1 MSATRARA
9 AVAVAAAA
17 GLALGSTAAARAQA
31 PPFSVWV
38 SLAGRGSS
46 TNAAPSW
53 LDGGTGRLTFGD
65 GDRWQGSVLGEAQ
78 VGADWEP
85 DDRFAAHL
93 HARTRAHG
101 SSGGDAAGIV
111 EAWAQLTT
119 RPRGGED
126 KLRLRAGQLF
136 LPTSRENVSPLW
148 SSPFTYTL
156 SAVNSWIGEEVRP
169 IGVLA
174 DYEVFG
180 VANNARAGA
189 CVFGGNDASGALLAW
204 RGWAMGDRLSM
215 TGETLPLPAL
225 PSLAPGGLFAG
236 QDREGTTPFGS
247 DLDGRPGWAGFLRY
261 QRSLRGLVQ
270 VTHLDNRGD
279 RALHGVGSRGMGEYA
294 WDTRF
299 DQLGFQLHPRHE
311 WETLT
316 IAGEH
321 LRGRTA
327 MGLPAPAADVDFRA
341 SYLLVSWVHRGK
353 VRATAR
359 YDDFA
364 TRDRDHQPRG
374 ERSDE
379 DGRAWTAA
387 VMWQASP
394 TLEIGVEYVDLRV
407 ERPALAGLGS
417 RDDGG
422 RSVTVGVRYGRG
434 WGW

>member
-1 MSATRARA
+1 MNVARVR
-9 AVAVAAAA
+9 AVALAAAL
-17 GLALGSTAAARAQA
+17 GLAPGSTASAHAQA

-38 SLAGRGSS
+38 GLLGRGAS

-53 LDGGTGRLTFGD
+53 LDGDTGRLTFGD

-78 VGADWEP
+78 LGADWEP

-93 HARTRAHG
+93 HARARAQNG
-101 SSGGDAAGIV
+101 GSGGDAAGIV

-119 RPRGGED
+119 RPRAGAD
-126 KLRLRAGQLF
+126 RFRLRAGQLF

-156 SAVNSWIGEEVRP
+156 SAINSWIGEEVRP
-169 IGVLA
+169 IGLLA
-174 DYEVFG
+174 DYELFG

-189 CVFGGNDASGALLAW
+189 CIFGGNDASGALLAW
-204 RGWAMGDRLSM
+204 RGWTMGDRLST

-225 PSLAPGGLFAG
+225 SSLAPGGLFAG

-261 QRSLRGLVQ
+261 SRSDRGLVQ
-270 VTHLDNRGD
+270 VTHVDNRGD
-279 RALHGVGSRGMGEYA
+279 RALHGVGSRGTGEYA

-299 DQLGFQLHPRHE
+299 DQLGLQLQPHTDWRI
-311 WETLT
+311 L
-316 IAGEH
+316 AEH

-327 MGLPAPAADVDFRA
+327 MGVPAPAADVSFGA
-341 SYLLVSWVHRGK
+341 TYLLVAWNHRGK
-353 VRATAR
+353 LTATAR
-359 YDDFA
+359 YDEFS

-379 DGRAWTAA
+379 DGRAWTVA
-387 VMWQASP
+387 VLWPVTPA
-394 TLEIGVEYVDLRV
+394 LELGVEYVDLRV
-407 ERPALAGLGS
+407 SRPALAGAGS

-422 RSVTVGVRYGRG
+422 RSVTIGVRYGRG

>member
-1 MSATRARA
+1 MKRRRARA
-9 AVAVAAAA
+9 AALALAAAL

-31 PPFSVWV
+31 PPFTVWV
-38 SLAGRGSS
+38 SLVGRGVS

-53 LDGGTGRLTFGD
+53 VDGETGRLTFGD
-65 GDRWQGSVLGEAQ
+65 GDRWQGAVLGEAQ
-78 VGADWEP
+78 LGADWEP
-85 DDRFAAHL
+85 DERFAAHL
-93 HARTRAHG
+93 HARARAQNG
-101 SSGGDAAGIV
+101 GSGGDAAGIV
-111 EAWAQLTT
+111 EAWAQVTAK
-119 RPRGGED
+119 PRDGAD
-126 KLRLRAGQLF
+126 TFRLRAGQLF

-156 SAVNSWIGEEVRP
+156 SAINSWIGEEVRP

-174 DYEVFG
+174 DYELFG

-204 RGWAMGDRLSM
+204 RGWAMGDRLSS

-225 PSLAPGGLFAG
+225 PSLAPGGLFEG

-261 QRSLRGLVQ
+261 QRSDRGLVQ
-270 VTHLDNRGD
+270 VTHVDNRGD
-279 RALHGVGSRGMGEYA
+279 RALHDGEYA

-299 DQLGFQLHPRHE
+299 DQLGLQLQPHTDWR
-311 WETLT
+311 
-316 IAGEH
+316 IIGEH

-327 MGLPAPAADVDFRA
+327 MGLPAPAADVSFRA
-341 SYLLVSWVHRGK
+341 SYLLVAWNRRGK
-353 VRATAR
+353 LTATAR
-359 YDDFA
+359 YDDFS
-364 TRDRDHQPRG
+364 TRDRDHQPLG

-387 VMWQASP
+387 LLWQASP
-394 TLEIGVEYVDLRV
+394 TLELGVEYVDLRV
-407 ERPALAGLGS
+407 SRPALAGSGS

-422 RSVTVGVRYGRG
+422 RSITVGVRYGRG
-434 WGW
+434 WGR

>member
-1 MSATRARA
+1 MKSERGRA
-9 AVAVAAAA
+9 AALALTAAL
-17 GLALGSTAAARAQA
+17 GLALGSTAAAHGQA

-38 SLAGRGSS
+38 GLVGRGSS

-53 LDGGTGRLTFGD
+53 LDGDTGRLTFGD

-78 VGADWEP
+78 LGADWEP
-85 DDRFAAHL
+85 DERWAAHL
-93 HARTRAHG
+93 HARARAQNG
-101 SSGGDAAGIV
+101 GSGGDAAGIV
-111 EAWAQLTT
+111 EAWAQVTT
-119 RPRGGED
+119 RPRGED

-204 RGWAMGDRLSM
+204 RGWAMGDRLST

-225 PSLAPGGLFAG
+225 PSLASGGLFEG

-247 DLDGRPGWAGFLRY
+247 DLDGRPGWAGFVRY
-261 QRSLRGLVQ
+261 TRSLRALVQ

-299 DQLGFQLHPRHE
+299 DQLGFQLNPVPE
-311 WETLT
+311 WEKLT

-327 MGLPAPAADVDFRA
+327 MGVPAPAADVGFRA
-341 SYLLVSWVHRGK
+341 SYLLISWIHRGK
-353 VRATAR
+353 LRATAR
-359 YDDFA
+359 YDDFS
-364 TRDRDHQPRG
+364 TSDRDHQPRG

-379 DGRAWTAA
+379 DGHAWTAA
-387 VMWQASP
+387 LLWQASP
-394 TLEIGVEYVDLRV
+394 TLELGVEYVDLRV
-407 ERPALAGLGS
+407 ERPALAGPGS

-422 RSVTVGVRYGRG
+422 RSVTVGLRYGRG
-434 WGW
+434 W